1 MCIRDSSYNFVDK
14 SEDSSTK
21 AVLDEYYAKIDEA
34 KNEVSDIEKRYTL
47 FAEAEAILLNHAIV
61 VPYSLDGGNYIAST
75 LNPFD
80 GQYAPY
86 GVAIHRYKG
95 KKLMEKSMS
104 EEEYNKAYEEW
115 KAGRE
120 KTQAEK

>member
-1 MCIRDSSYNFVDK
+1 MDK
-14 SEDSSTK
+14 SEDSSTQ
-21 AVLDEYYAKIDEA
+21 AILEEYYDKIDEA
-34 KNEVSDIEKRYTL
+34 KNEVSDVEKRYTL
-47 FAEAEAILLNHAIV
+47 FAEAEAMLLDHAIV

-86 GVAIHRYKG
+86 GIAVHRYKG

-115 KAGRE
+115 QAGRE
-120 KTQAEK
+120 KALAEE